1 MSQDTDSY
9 SAEARARS
17 EALALDPTRP
27 LILCD
32 ADEVLLDF
40 ARPLARFLDRR
51 GYMLDLKSFALAGNI
66 RRKSDNTE
74 IDGPEIRRLIADYF
88 DTEIDTAA
96 PVDGAVAAI
105 GELGQRAQVIV
116 VTNVPHHLR
125 ARRESALAAAGLK
138 LPVVS
143 NSGAKG
149 PLIRQLAARHGGQ
162 VAFIDDLPPHH
173 TSVADHA
180 SDVHRIHFVANPELG
195 RLLDKAPD
203 AHVRID
209 RWTDCRAYLIDH
221 FGTTA
226 AC

>member
-1 MSQDTDSY
+1 MTRDLDSHIE
-9 SAEARARS
+9 EAVARL
-17 EALALDPTRP
+17 ETLAPDPARP

-40 ARPLARFLDRR
+40 ARPLANFLDRR
-51 GYMLDLKSFALAGNI
+51 GYRLDLKSFALAGNI
-66 RRKSDNTE
+66 RRKADGSDVEEPQIRSLIAEYFDSE
-74 IDGPEIRRLIADYF
+74 IDSA
-88 DTEIDTAA
+88 T
-96 PVDGAVAAI
+96 PVEGAVAAMRD
-105 GELGQRAQVIV
+105 LGQRAQVIV

-138 LPVVS
+138 LPVIS

-149 PLIRQLAARHGGQ
+149 PLIRRLAARHGGQ

-180 SDVHRIHFVANPELG
+180 SDVHRIHFIANPELG
-195 RLLDKAPD
+195 RLLGKAPD

-209 RWTDCRAYLIDH
+209 RWTDCCAYLINH
-221 FGTTA
+221 FGNTA
-226 AC
+226 PC

>member
-1 MSQDTDSY
+1 MSRESDPHSM
-9 SAEARARS
+9 EAFAS
-17 EALALDPTRP
+17 PEAPALDPTRP

-66 RRKSDNTE
+66 RRKTDNAE
-74 IDGPEIRRLIADYF
+74 IDGPEIRSLITDYF
-88 DTEIDTAA
+88 DSEIDTAA
-96 PVDGAVAAI
+96 PIDGAVAAI
-105 GELGQRAQVIV
+105 RALGRRAQVIV

-125 ARRESALAAAGLK
+125 ARRETALAAAGLK

-173 TSVADHA
+173 RSVADHA
-180 SDVHRIHFVANPELG
+180 GDVHRIHFVANPELG

-209 RWTDCRAYLIDH
+209 RWTECSAYLIDH
-221 FGTTA
+221 FATTA
-226 AC
+226 SF